1 MADSK
6 TQDEKSVQM
15 VTDHETSSGVSSS
28 GHLSTASEESIMRGK
43 KTARFSE
50 EEVVEITLDVRD
62 DSVEI
67 QVILRLRASDIDT
80 Y

>member
-6 TQDEKSVQM
+6 TADEKSVQM

-28 GHLSTASEESIMRGK
+28 GHLSTASEESSMRGK

-50 EEVVEITLDVRD
+50 EELVEITLDVRD

-67 QVILRLRASDIDT
+67 QVILSLRASDIDT